1 MSEIA
6 RLYRYKSLLS
16 GRNAVSTAKL
26 MAELEISHA
35 TFKRDIAKLRDQ
47 LHVPIVFDRNYG
59 GYRIEQGSP
68 ENELPGLW
76 FSQDE
81 LLALL
86 TIQNML
92 SQLEPGLLGP
102 KLKPLQ
108 LRLAVM
114 LEKQGLSEADAKAEN
129 GNPAIKM
136 QNDKCCMLR
145 DQILQFLTNHPELG
159 EDEESGFNHAKTILN
174 RLHYLENS
182 FKFDQKECTLE
193 QVDRT
198 VSMFSGPLYC
208 SDKYPQARDK
218 AGNPM
223 FPILQIDLRWI
234 NEHCQKNFPVGL
246 LQLWLDTKWS
256 EHVLRVIP
264 IGEVSLQS
272 AVPFDWGTLHQ
283 ISKKRTAQRS
293 APWPCDPTTQ
303 LLVGVIPVGMSCPD
317 ISSALFDDFESI
329 PGELVRKIDELES
342 AMLPVFG
349 TTHLFGAFYA
359 PQMDPGY
366 FLPYKLFL
374 TLVEWGDE
382 GRAQI
387 HYLTEANG
395 NTLFKFSHC
404 AG

>member
-1 MSEIA
+1 LFHAIYFIA
-6 RLYRYKSLLS
+6 TQDFCQHI
-16 GRNAVSTAKL
+16 ST
-26 MAELEISHA
+26 E
-35 TFKRDIAKLRDQ
+35 
-47 LHVPIVFDRNYG
+47 
-59 GYRIEQGSP
+59 
-68 ENELPGLW
+68 
-76 FSQDE
+76 
-81 LLALL
+81 
-86 TIQNML
+86 
-92 SQLEPGLLGP
+92 
-102 KLKPLQ
+102 
-108 LRLAVM
+108 VM
-114 LEKQGLSEADAKAEN
+114 Q
-129 GNPAIKM
+129 
-136 QNDKCCMLR
+136 
-145 DQILQFLTNHPELG
+145 
-159 EDEESGFNHAKTILN
+159 
-174 RLHYLENS
+174 S
-182 FKFDQKECTLE
+182 F
-193 QVDRT
+193 
-198 VSMFSGPLYC
+198 P
-208 SDKYPQARDK
+208 RDK